1 MYYLLWPFK
10 LNWLLL
16 QLLNHVH
23 YRKVSCLDFYFFFS
37 EKYIVTGVG
46 ALYALLGYSFNLNV
60 PKQKWQFSRCRKGD
74 LK

>member
-23 YRKVSCLDFYFFFS
+23 YRKVSCLDFYLFFS
-37 EKYIVTGVG
+37 EKYIVT
-46 ALYALLGYSFNLNV
+46 NN
-60 PKQKWQFSRCRKGD
+60 
-74 LK
+74 